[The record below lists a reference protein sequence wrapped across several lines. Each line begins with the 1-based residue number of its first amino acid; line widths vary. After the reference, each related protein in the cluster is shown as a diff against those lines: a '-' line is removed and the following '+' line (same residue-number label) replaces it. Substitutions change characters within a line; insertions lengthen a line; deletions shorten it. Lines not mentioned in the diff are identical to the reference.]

1 MSRKLTAFL
10 LAILMLPLSSMN
22 VIADEGDPDLSI
34 NEITFSDNSP
44 TGGDTITITAEIA
57 NDGGASGLVSVT
69 TNVSFYWDGNFIGK
83 DSITIPGSSTADAE
97 MDWRAVG
104 GSHTI
109 KVIVDEEEQ
118 IREEDEDN
126 NEEEEDIDVA
136 YPPILLL
143 DDDNSSNNGGLR
155 TETDSYYANSLD
167 NMTTAIG
174 YDIIR
179 VNSSEDAPSFDI
191 LSEYSLII
199 WVCGTDYQS
208 GETDITFTDTDKQN
222 VGDFLDAGGA
232 LWAVGHDIM
241 YDFNSADGDRSE
253 GDFEYDYFGISYVDH
268 DRQTPPVVYG
278 VEGDPISDGIA
289 YDADAISSDFA
300 DDIDPRDGFEKVL
313 SSNGDYNISTIRTEE
328 DYKLVFMTFDF
339 SSITNTEDRDEFME
353 NIVEY
358 LAVQLENDVSL
369 SRFNTPKNK
378 DTVEPGVENIVNV
391 TVRNRGTVNQT
402 SVEVTIDIRCLNNT
416 YRFSEEETVSI
427 NAGEGAFVEFEWDVP
442 DDKDYEY
449 EILSLIHI

>member
-143 DDDNSSNNGGLR
+143 DDDNSSNNGGIR

-199 WVCGTDYQS
+199 WVCGTD
-208 GETDITFTDTDKQN
+208 
-222 VGDFLDAGGA
+222 
-232 LWAVGHDIM
+232 
-241 YDFNSADGDRSE
+241 
-253 GDFEYDYFGISYVDH
+253 
-268 DRQTPPVVYG
+268 
-278 VEGDPISDGIA
+278 
-289 YDADAISSDFA
+289 
-300 DDIDPRDGFEKVL
+300 
-313 SSNGDYNISTIRTEE
+313 
-328 DYKLVFMTFDF
+328 
-339 SSITNTEDRDEFME
+339 
-353 NIVEY
+353 
-358 LAVQLENDVSL
+358 
-369 SRFNTPKNK
+369 
-378 DTVEPGVENIVNV
+378 
-391 TVRNRGTVNQT
+391 
-402 SVEVTIDIRCLNNT
+402 
-416 YRFSEEETVSI
+416 
-427 NAGEGAFVEFEWDVP
+427 
-442 DDKDYEY
+442 
-449 EILSLIHI
+449 